1 MRPWFWLLLSGT
13 VIILDQWTKHLAFVH
28 LLPYDSVP
36 VLPMLNWTLAFN
48 TGAAFSFL
56 NDAGGWQKVFFTVF
70 SLTISFILLI
80 WLFRLPKEKKSTACA
95 LSLILGGALG
105 NVIDRF
111 HYGYVIDFIDVYYKH
126 FHWPAFNI
134 ADSAIFIGAVLLIII
149 TLREI

>member
-28 LLPYDSVP
+28 LIPYDPMP
-36 VLPMLNWTLAFN
+36 VLPILNWTLAFN

-56 NDAGGWQKVFFTVF
+56 NDAGGWQKVFFTIF
-70 SLTISFILLI
+70 SLSISLVLLI
-80 WLFRLPKEKKSTACA
+80 WLFRLPKEKKGTACA

-126 FHWPAFNI
+126 YHWPAFNI